1 MSLIYIAE
9 DDASIRELLVS
20 FLTTAGYDIEAFET
34 GDALYEA
41 FQQRPPHL
49 IVLDVMM
56 PGTDGFTICKNI
68 RETSTVPIIVL
79 TAKDSELD
87 YVQGITL
94 GSDDYLT
101 KPFRPTVL
109 MMRIKA
115 LLRRVEMER
124 TGAPL
129 AAETTDVTFGP
140 LRYVEEE
147 QTIYHDDAPLPLTP
161 TERHVLVYF
170 MARPKKAI
178 SRDALLQNVWGFDAS
193 VETRVTD
200 ETVRRLRKKMI
211 AASCTATIQ
220 SVWGV
225 GYQLIERG
233 TNG

>member
-87 YVQGITL
+87 YVQRH
-94 GSDDYLT
+94 YAR
-101 KPFRPTVL
+101 K
-109 MMRIKA
+109 
-115 LLRRVEMER
+115 RR
-124 TGAPL
+124 L
-129 AAETTDVTFGP
+129 F
-140 LRYVEEE
+140 
-147 QTIYHDDAPLPLTP
+147 
-161 TERHVLVYF
+161 
-170 MARPKKAI
+170 
-178 SRDALLQNVWGFDAS
+178 N
-193 VETRVTD
+193 
-200 ETVRRLRKKMI
+200 ETVSPDRPHD
-211 AASCTATIQ
+211 AH
-220 SVWGV
+220 
-225 GYQLIERG
+225 
-233 TNG
+233 